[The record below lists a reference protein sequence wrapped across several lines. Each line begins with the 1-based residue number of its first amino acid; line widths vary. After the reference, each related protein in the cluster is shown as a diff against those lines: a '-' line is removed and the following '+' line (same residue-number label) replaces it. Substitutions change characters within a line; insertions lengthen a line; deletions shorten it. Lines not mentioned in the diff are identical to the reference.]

1 MTFTS
6 QMFWRRKKYTFQIQ
20 VMYVTI
26 CNQIIQTLKMYQEEG
41 DKIDLKR
48 ESGIM
53 KNKIEWTRK
62 YILAINGELV
72 TDICM
77 CICTNVDDIKKIL
90 ILKTRK

>member
-1 MTFTS
+1 
-6 QMFWRRKKYTFQIQ
+6 
-20 VMYVTI
+20 MYVTI

-62 YILAINGELV
+62 YILAVVGELV

-77 CICTNVDDIKKIL
+77 CICTNVDDIKRNTNFKNKKIN
-90 ILKTRK
+90 